1 MELNLEKP
9 ILFFDIE
16 STGLN
21 IASDSIIELSFVKI
35 LPGNEVRVK
44 TWRVKPWDY
53 AANCQK
59 KINPSAME
67 VHKISDEDLVGEKT
81 FLEIVDEVQ
90 DWLDG
95 CDLAGFNSNKFDL
108 PMLAEELERVRK
120 FRNKAVRIDLHK
132 MRMVDVQNIYHQ
144 LEPRN
149 LKAAYKFYCGKE
161 LENMRNA
168 ERDCHLE
175 VKSKTDKI
183 NEIEYVNSV
192 LKYENHGLR
201 SHISFMESKCASL
214 ENEIG
219 ALKNSRAFRWMRRY
233 CDFTGS
239 IVQGTCRFLYRFLK
253 AVDRLLPLRYHTREQ
268 LKLWVY
274 GHFGAAFRNMKN
286 YQEFMR
292 QQELKKYLC
301 PDADTGPRI
310 PGAMPLTSVMSPV
323 STTLKL
329 TVKCLNSI

>member
-161 LENMRNA
+161 LENAHAAEADTMATYEVLKAQLDKYPEQLRNDVGFLANFSERQKIVDYAGRLVYNDKKEVIINFGKHRGKTAREVYETEPSYYSWVENGEFTLDTKQQFVQLRRQFEA
-168 ERDCHLE
+168 EKQEARKAAMKKL
-175 VKSKTDKI
+175 TDKELEKSI
-183 NEIEYVNSV
+183 
-192 LKYENHGLR
+192 G
-201 SHISFMESKCASL
+201 SL
-214 ENEIG
+214 AEKWGNG
-219 ALKNSRAFRWMRRY
+219 
-233 CDFTGS
+233 
-239 IVQGTCRFLYRFLK
+239 
-253 AVDRLLPLRYHTREQ
+253 
-268 LKLWVY
+268 KL
-274 GHFGAAFRNMKN
+274 F
-286 YQEFMR
+286 
-292 QQELKKYLC
+292 
-301 PDADTGPRI
+301 
-310 PGAMPLTSVMSPV
+310 
-323 STTLKL
+323 
-329 TVKCLNSI
+329 